1 MAIGTDAAANSADG
15 WTFWIDR
22 GGTFTDVIGTAP
34 DGTEQ
39 TLKLLSASPSYADAA
54 VEAMRRLL
62 GAKPGEP
69 FPAARVSA
77 IKMGTTV
84 ATNALLER
92 KGARTL
98 LVVTKGFADAVVI
111 GDQSRPDLFALDIRR
126 PEPLYSGVVEATERL
141 AADGAPVEAF
151 DGEAL
156 AADLTKARAEGFTSA
171 AIAFLHSDLNPAHE
185 LAAGKIAVAAGFDY
199 VALSHEAS
207 PLPRFVPRAETA
219 VADAYLTPI
228 LRAYVQQVA
237 RAVEG
242 APLWFMTSAGQLVR
256 ADSFRGKDAV
266 VSGPA
271 GGVVGVAETART
283 AGSAAVLGFDMGGTS
298 TDVCRFAGSLERRE
312 TARVAGA
319 RLRSPML
326 DVETVAAGGG
336 SILTYDGFRAR
347 AGPASAGADPG
358 PACYGRGGPA
368 TVTDANLVLGRLDPA
383 WFPSVF
389 GPNGDAPLDPA
400 AARARLTELAEA
412 MGADTVEAAAEGF
425 VAVAVEQ
432 MAQAVRRISTE
443 RGFDPRGHALVSFGG
458 AAGQVCC
465 QVADALGITEV
476 LSLKHASLLSA
487 WGIGQARVGS
497 LRQAGLEMALGAEGR
512 EAARSLANRLA
523 KDAKAAL
530 ADQGETSGV
539 LEDRVLLRYDGADA
553 PLPVPPGSVADMKT
567 AFETAH
573 QRLFGF
579 IEPERPIIIASV
591 EAEVSASPFPLHGG
605 RAGDGGSAEAATKA
619 FTPQPRAA
627 VARARRLRQTMPLSE
642 QKLWEALRN
651 LKLKIRRQAP
661 MGRYFADFVHH
672 GSKLVIEV
680 DGRRHDLPEAQL
692 HDLERDAWMASQGY
706 RVLRIR
712 DDDAYGRPYEMA
724 EVVAA
729 AIQRPPSQPFPHAGG
744 RALVQ
749 ASDLTTLD
757 GPALIIRSDTQ
768 IAVAEGWRAT
778 AEADGLIRLTRVA
791 ALTAAAIAADKPDP
805 VTLELFNRRFMGVAE
820 AMGAALERTA
830 HSVNIK
836 ERLDF
841 SCALFDTNG
850 GLVAN
855 APHMPVHL
863 GSMGASVRAVQA
875 RHPVLHPGEAFAL
888 NNPYF
893 GGTHLPD
900 ITVVMPIFMDGGD
913 APEFYV
919 AARGH
924 HADVGGVQPGSMPPF
939 SKTLDEEGVLLDAV
953 PIMREGRFLET
964 ETRAALAEGRWPARA
979 PDRNVADLKAQI
991 AACQA
996 GAAAVSA
1003 MIETHGAQTI
1013 ARYMT
1018 FVQRNAEQSVRRA
1031 VGKLVD
1037 GEARVPMDGGGE
1049 VVVTVTVNAAA
1060 GEATL
1065 DFSQSADQLGNNFN
1079 APSAIV
1085 DAAAL
1090 YVFRSLVDDDIPLNA
1105 GCLTPLKII
1114 TRHGSMLDPLP
1125 PAAVVAGNVE
1135 TSQHVVDALYAAI
1148 GVMANS
1154 QGSMNNF
1161 TFGDEQRQYYETI
1174 CGGAGATATRA
1185 GTSAV
1190 HTHMT
1195 NSRLT
1200 DPEIL
1205 ERRFPVRVERFAIR
1219 QGSGGDGA
1227 NPGGDGAHRRVRFLS
1242 GMEAALLS
1250 TRRSHSPQGIL
1261 GGAPAQA
1268 GRQRLIRADGAVE
1281 DLTGCFS
1288 ITVRP
1293 GDVVEIETP
1302 GGGGFGPPAT
1312 MTPDG

>member
-1 MAIGTDAAANSADG
+1 MAIGTDATTG

-22 GGTFTDVIGTAP
+22 GGTFTDVIGRSP
-34 DGTEQ
+34 DGAEQ

-62 GAKPGEP
+62 CVEPGER
-69 FPAARVSA
+69 FPADRVAA

-98 LVVTKGFADAVVI
+98 LVVTRGFADSILI
-111 GDQSRPDLFALDIRR
+111 GDQSRPELFALDILR
-126 PEPLYSGVVEATERL
+126 PEPLYAGVIEAEERL
-141 AADGAPVEAF
+141 ASDGGVVA
-151 DGEAL
+151 AL
-156 AADLTKARAEGFTSA
+156 DAAALGAALTAARREGFTSV

-185 LAAGKIAVAAGFDY
+185 RAAGEIARAAGFDY

-207 PLPRFVPRAETA
+207 PLPRFIPRAETA
-219 VADAYLTPI
+219 VADAYLTPV
-228 LRAYVQQVA
+228 LRAYVEQVA
-237 RAVEG
+237 EAVEG

-256 ADSFRGKDAV
+256 AEAFRGKDAV

-271 GGVVGVAETART
+271 GGVVGVARTARL
-283 AGSAAVLGFDMGGTS
+283 AGSTAVLGFDMGGTS
-298 TDVCRFAGSLERRE
+298 TDVCRFAGTLERRD

-336 SILTYDGFRAR
+336 SILTHDGFRAR

-368 TVTDANLVLGRLDPA
+368 TVTDANLVLGRLDPS

-389 GPNGDAPLDPA
+389 GPRGDAPLDPA
-400 AARARLTELAEA
+400 AARARIAELAVA
-412 MGADTVEAAAEGF
+412 MGLSVEAAAEGF

-443 RGFDPRGHALVSFGG
+443 RGFDPRDHALVSFGG

-465 QVADALGITEV
+465 QVADALGVTEV
-476 LSLKHASLLSA
+476 LSPKHASLLSA
-487 WGIGQARVGS
+487 WGIGQASVGA
-497 LRQAGLEMALGAEGR
+497 LRQAGLELPLDPAGLAAADVLADRLAAEAR
-512 EAARSLANRLA
+512 EALAAQGSDAGTVERRL
-523 KDAKAAL
+523 
-530 ADQGETSGV
+530 
-539 LEDRVLLRYDGADA
+539 LLRYDGADA
-553 PLPVPPGSVADMKT
+553 ALPVPVSDAST
-567 AFETAH
+567 ARNAFETAH

-579 IEPERPIIIASV
+579 IEPDRAILIGSV
-591 EAEVSASPFPLHGG
+591 EAEASAASASAHPGEGLDPDQGARDLGQHPDRSGPHPGPGLRRDEPL
-605 RAGDGGSAEAATKA
+605 
-619 FTPQPRAA
+619 
-627 VARARRLRQTMPLSE
+627 
-642 QKLWEALRN
+642 
-651 LKLKIRRQAP
+651 I
-661 MGRYFADFVHH
+661 
-672 GSKLVIEV
+672 
-680 DGRRHDLPEAQL
+680 
-692 HDLERDAWMASQGY
+692 
-706 RVLRIR
+706 
-712 DDDAYGRPYEMA
+712 
-724 EVVAA
+724 
-729 AIQRPPSQPFPHAGG
+729 
-744 RALVQ
+744 VQ
-749 ASDLTTLD
+749 AREFDRID

-768 IAVAEGWRAT
+768 IAVAGGWRAT
-778 AEADGLIRLTRVA
+778 AEADGLIRLTRSVPLVA
-791 ALTAAAIAADKPDP
+791 TAIAADRPDP

-841 SCALFDTNG
+841 SCALFDADG

-863 GSMGASVRAVQA
+863 GSMGASVRATKA
-875 RHPVLHPGEAFAL
+875 RHPVLRAGEAFAL

-900 ITVVMPIFMDGGD
+900 ITVVMPVFMEEDG
-913 APEFYV
+913 APAFYV

-924 HADVGGVQPGSMPPF
+924 HADVGGIQPGSMPPF

-953 PIMREGRFLET
+953 PIMREGRFLEA
-964 ETRAALAEGRWPARA
+964 ETRAALAKGRWPARA
-979 PDRNVADLKAQI
+979 PDRNLADLKAQI

-996 GAAAVSA
+996 GAAAVA
-1003 MIETHGAQTI
+1003 DMIRAHGPQTV

-1018 FVQRNAEQSVRRA
+1018 FVQQNAEQSVRRA
-1031 VGKLVD
+1031 VGRLVD

-1049 VVVTVTVNAAA
+1049 VAVTVKVDAAR
-1060 GEATL
+1060 GEAVL
-1065 DFSQSADQLGNNFN
+1065 DFTGSADQLGNNFN
-1079 APSAIV
+1079 APAAIV

-1105 GCLTPLKII
+1105 GCLTPLKIL
-1114 TRHGSMLDPLP
+1114 TRHGSMLDPEP

-1148 GVMANS
+1148 GAMANS

-1161 TFGDEQRQYYETI
+1161 TFGDDQKQYYETI

-1205 ERRFPVRVERFAIR
+1205 ERRFPVRVEHFGVR
-1219 QGSGGDGA
+1219 QGSGGEGLHR
-1227 NPGGDGAHRRVRFLS
+1227 GGDGAVRRLRFLAP
-1242 GMEAALLS
+1242 MEAALLS
-1250 TRRSHSPQGIL
+1250 TRRSHSPQGIC
-1261 GGAPAQA
+1261 GGSAALA
-1268 GRQRLIRADGAVE
+1268 GRQRLIEAGGGVKE
-1281 DLTGCFS
+1281 LPGCFS

-1302 GGGGFGPPAT
+1302 GGGGFGSRDRDA
-1312 MTPDG
+1312 